1 MAERERAEGPA
12 TQVPRNTNLRKL
24 HAGYLFPEINRRREA
39 HLLKSP
45 QAKLINLGPGDT
57 TEPIPP
63 VICAAMELKA
73 KALSTSLGYTGYGF
87 EPGLLSLRSA
97 IAHKLY
103 SSLDIKPTEI
113 FVSDGAKCDIA
124 RLQLLFGPKVSVA
137 VQDPCFPVYVDTSV
151 IVGQTG
157 GFLDHLHQYN
167 NVAYMRCT
175 PENSFFPDLSLIP
188 RTDIIFFCSPSNP
201 TGVAASKTQLERL
214 VGFAKANGSIIVYD
228 SAYAMY
234 ISDGSPKSIY
244 EIPGAREVAVEISS
258 FSKCAGFAGVRLGW
272 TIVPED
278 LRYSDGSPVI
288 DDCRRIMATCFGGAS
303 NIAQAGG
310 IACLSMEGLI
320 AMHEV
325 MAFYKENAQILLK
338 TFISLGFK
346 AYGGADAPYVW
357 VKFEGRTSWDAFS
370 EVLENVNVVTA
381 PGSGFGPAGEG
392 FLRVSA
398 FAHRE
403 DIIEVSNRLKAF
415 YTSSVNQ
422 GTQAFG
428 I

>member
-1 MAERERAEGPA
+1 MA
-12 TQVPRNTNLRKL
+12 
-24 HAGYLFPEINRRREA
+24 
-39 HLLKSP
+39 
-45 QAKLINLGPGDT
+45 
-57 TEPIPP
+57 
-63 VICAAMELKA
+63 
-73 KALSTSLGYTGYGF
+73 
-87 EPGLLSLRSA
+87 
-97 IAHKLY
+97 
-103 SSLDIKPTEI
+103 SS
-113 FVSDGAKCDIA
+113 
-124 RLQLLFGPKVSVA
+124 QLLFGPKVSVA

-258 FSKCAGFAGVRLGW
+258 FSKCAGFA
-272 TIVPED
+272 
-278 LRYSDGSPVI
+278 
-288 DDCRRIMATCFGGAS
+288 
-303 NIAQAGG
+303 
-310 IACLSMEGLI
+310 EGLW
-320 AMHEV
+320 
-325 MAFYKENAQILLK
+325 LLALAVHRTLRK
-338 TFISLGFK
+338 QTFISLGFK

-422 GTQAFG
+422 GLIADSCFYLGVSLSYGAARSSLRFLFQV
-428 I
+428 